1 MVEVPDTRQ
10 RQSIDLTNDTDD
22 DKPETPTTPADG
34 AADAPAAAAAD
45 EPAPKRARLSED
57 DNAHDDDGDDEARR
71 RREEARERLDKQRAQ
86 LLANDARRREEA
98 RERLDKQR
106 AQLLANDAR
115 RREEAR
121 ERLEKERAQLLA
133 KQAENVRQRE
143 EALKLLAQESA
154 RLLARDG
161 EKEEEP
167 ASENADAA
175 AAAPPTADANPLKQM
190 TESDV
195 NNFLAQLHSGEKDA
209 DATTPQEEEP
219 APENADEK
227 DATTPHSTPVT
238 LAMLIAAGALTPGA
252 DKLSCKCFDNA
263 HNAELL
269 QDGRIH
275 YLEMTFNSPSAFS
288 VYCKRIYNPTR
299 RADDGWESI
308 TYEGVTLND
317 MKKKFRERTAEKDK
331 PTAIEEEPAPEHA
344 DEKDAAEPQA
354 NDATTPNEEEPAPEN
369 AGAEATTP
377 PADTDTDTE
386 MATQKTQSH
395 SRPGISAQNL
405 FAFLERSSTNN
416 PAMQSVVNSLKNDYM
431 TLMAE
436 NRLNTIEAKKEFTFR
451 IKQQIETVTQ
461 PGYYETVQ
469 KALHAQHGVMPS
481 STEPAAGAAAQT
493 QAMPAYPSGY
503 AAIPTQAMPTYAGGY
518 AAGAEAQTQAMSAYT
533 PGSAAIP
540 THAMPA
546 CAGGYAA
553 GAEAQTQAM
562 PAYTPGSAAI
572 QTMRLARLA
581 AQTQVMSASTEPA
594 AGAAAQMQ
602 AMPAYTPG
610 YAAIPTQAMPTYAG
624 GYPAGAAAHTQ
635 AMPTYVGGYVGAAA
649 QTQAMPTSTAQYGY
663 NWEASAAAAQPQM
676 HTQQHTSFRTN
687 ADTSGENR
695 TVRTTPP
702 SLPIVTLIHAA
713 IKRAALTLTEE
724 QKRVV
729 KEKVFPAL
737 GQPAMTTHIANTVAP
752 ALFNPPRGSDL
763 VSWSRELVAEVA
775 TACGGGAAFLTL

>member
-1 MVEVPDTRQ
+1 
-10 RQSIDLTNDTDD
+10 LTNDTDD

-57 DNAHDDDGDDEARR
+57 DNAHDDDDDDEAR
-71 RREEARERLDKQRAQ
+71 
-86 LLANDARRREEA
+86 RRREEA

-143 EALKLLAQESA
+143 EALTLLAQESA

-175 AAAPPTADANPLKQM
+175 AATPPTADANPLKQM

-238 LAMLIAAGALTPGA
+238 LAMLIAAGALTPGV

-269 QDGRIH
+269 QDGRIR

-416 PAMQSVVNSLKNDYM
+416 PAMQSVVNSLKNDYT

-481 STEPAAGAAAQT
+481 STEPAAGAAAQ
-493 QAMPAYPSGY
+493 
-503 AAIPTQAMPTYAGGY
+503 
-518 AAGAEAQTQAMSAYT
+518 
-533 PGSAAIP
+533 
-540 THAMPA
+540 
-546 CAGGYAA
+546 
-553 GAEAQTQAM
+553 
-562 PAYTPGSAAI
+562 
-572 QTMRLARLA
+572 
-581 AQTQVMSASTEPA
+581 
-594 AGAAAQMQ
+594 MQ

-610 YAAIPTQAMPTYAG
+610 YAAIQTQAMPTYAG

-635 AMPTYVGGYVGAAA
+635 AMPTYVGGYAGAAA
-649 QTQAMPTSTAQYGY
+649 QTQAVPTSTAQYGY

-763 VSWSRELVAEVA
+763 VSWSQELVAEVA

>member
-1 MVEVPDTRQ
+1 
-10 RQSIDLTNDTDD
+10 
-22 DKPETPTTPADG
+22 
-34 AADAPAAAAAD
+34 
-45 EPAPKRARLSED
+45 
-57 DNAHDDDGDDEARR
+57 
-71 RREEARERLDKQRAQ
+71 
-86 LLANDARRREEA
+86 
-98 RERLDKQR
+98 
-106 AQLLANDAR
+106 
-115 RREEAR
+115 
-121 ERLEKERAQLLA
+121 
-133 KQAENVRQRE
+133 
-143 EALKLLAQESA
+143 
-154 RLLARDG
+154 
-161 EKEEEP
+161 
-167 ASENADAA
+167 
-175 AAAPPTADANPLKQM
+175 M

-238 LAMLIAAGALTPGA
+238 LAMLIAAGALTPGV

-269 QDGRIH
+269 QDGRIR

-416 PAMQSVVNSLKNDYM
+416 PAMQSVVNSLKNDYT

-493 QAMPAYPSGY
+493 QAMPACPSGY
-503 AAIPTQAMPTYAGGY
+503 AAIPTQAMPACAGGY

-533 PGSAAIP
+533 PGSAAI
-540 THAMPA
+540 
-546 CAGGYAA
+546 
-553 GAEAQTQAM
+553 
-562 PAYTPGSAAI
+562 

-581 AQTQVMSASTEPA
+581 AQTQVMPASTEPA

-610 YAAIPTQAMPTYAG
+610 YAAIQTQAMPTYAG

-635 AMPTYVGGYVGAAA
+635 AMPTYVGGYAGAAA
-649 QTQAMPTSTAQYGY
+649 QTQAVPTSTAQYGY

-763 VSWSRELVAEVA
+763 VSWSQELVAEVA